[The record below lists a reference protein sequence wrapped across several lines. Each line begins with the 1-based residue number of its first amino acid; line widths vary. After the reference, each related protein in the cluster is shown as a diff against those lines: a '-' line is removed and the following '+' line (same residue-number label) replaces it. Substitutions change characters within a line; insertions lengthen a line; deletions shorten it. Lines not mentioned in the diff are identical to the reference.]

1 MNHWCTRLVLILV
14 YLKQEHK
21 VSYRCS
27 LPSPLQKGSKD
38 WEVLIRLIHKCEI
51 PLKIGNRAS
60 IGHLVFLFGSLLC
73 RLDPL
78 LVPFLLK
85 IGSPLWPLFAQ
96 NWVPFVSPL
105 KMDNF
110 QLKYES
116 DELPHL
122 MINMKGEEIP
132 LGSKSIVRSWE
143 RKFKNA
149 SLKII
154 GEHVYVH
161 KMFKSVQVELWW
173 GLEMDCP
180 FIWDLRKDLGLTSE
194 RYVPHTLSL

>member
-1 MNHWCTRLVLILV
+1 MMNIKVNPELRDEALQRTVNRFGRN
-14 YLKQEHK
+14 LKGTFQFFKKEESMDIK
-21 VSYRCS
+21 IMFRRDLPVVPCS
-27 LPSPLQKGSKD
+27 
-38 WEVLIRLIHKCEI
+38 I
-51 PLKIGNRAS
+51 
-60 IGHLVFLFGSLLC
+60 
-73 RLDPL
+73 
-78 LVPFLLK
+78 
-85 IGSPLWPLFAQ
+85 
-96 NWVPFVSPL
+96 L

-110 QLKYES
+110 HLKYES
-116 DELPHL
+116 DEQPHL

-194 RYVPHTLSL
+194 RYVPHITLLTRRLEDC

>member
-1 MNHWCTRLVLILV
+1 M
-14 YLKQEHK
+14 
-21 VSYRCS
+21 
-27 LPSPLQKGSKD
+27 
-38 WEVLIRLIHKCEI
+38 
-51 PLKIGNRAS
+51 
-60 IGHLVFLFGSLLC
+60 
-73 RLDPL
+73 
-78 LVPFLLK
+78 
-85 IGSPLWPLFAQ
+85 
-96 NWVPFVSPL
+96 SPL

-110 QLKYES
+110 YLKYES

-194 RYVPHTLSL
+194 RYVPHTLSLQEDWKIVDLSIEIKP